1 MLHKCYRLI
10 YVLLSASEPVAEALV
25 PIHNQL
31 LTVRRCLLEV
41 KKWGGD
47 FTVRDLYPYQ
57 MKLASLDN
65 MRVDGKFLD
74 KDKEIPEGQGIC
86 NSLLSECYDILYELQ
101 DSVVD
106 ESGSDDEEESSELR
120 GSKGLEVVV

>member
-10 YVLLSASEPVAEALV
+10 YVLLSASEPIAEALM

-47 FTVRDLYPYQ
+47 FTG
-57 MKLASLDN
+57 MHCSLSLSLSFFIIYLLTLPA
-65 MRVDGKFLD
+65 VLHYGFAFSIAKF
-74 KDKEIPEGQGIC
+74 
-86 NSLLSECYDILYELQ
+86 
-101 DSVVD
+101 
-106 ESGSDDEEESSELR
+106 
-120 GSKGLEVVV
+120 

>member
-10 YVLLSASEPVAEALV
+10 YVLLSASEPIAEALM

-47 FTVRDLYPYQ
+47 FTGTFFFV
-57 MKLASLDN
+57 
-65 MRVDGKFLD
+65 
-74 KDKEIPEGQGIC
+74 
-86 NSLLSECYDILYELQ
+86 
-101 DSVVD
+101 
-106 ESGSDDEEESSELR
+106 
-120 GSKGLEVVV
+120 